1 MRTISVALVGLVTV
15 GLCVAACGKKDETP
29 PAQSPAPTAQPYGQP
44 GYGQPGAYP
53 QQQPGA
59 YPQQQPG
66 AYPQQQPGGYPQ
78 QQPGQP
84 GMAPAG
90 QMATPGPLALPCQN
104 DSGCGT
110 HRCNTQFGKCAYPCQ
125 TDTDCI
131 QGSTCFA
138 AAGALATCIPKTQ

>member
-1 MRTISVALVGLVTV
+1 MRTISAAVVGLVTL
-15 GLCVAACGKKDETP
+15 GLCAAACGKKDEAP
-29 PAQSPAPTAQPYGQP
+29 PPQQPAATAQPYGGQPGYGQP
-44 GYGQPGAYP
+44 GYGQPGYGQPQQGYP
-53 QQQPGA
+53 QQ
-59 YPQQQPG
+59 
-66 AYPQQQPGGYPQ
+66 GYPQ

-84 GMAPAG
+84 MPGQQPGMAPGGG

>member
-1 MRTISVALVGLVTV
+1 MRMISAALVGFVTL
-15 GLCVAACGKKDETP
+15 GICVAACGKKDETP
-29 PAQSPAPTAQPYGQP
+29 PPQPPPQGAQPYGQP
-44 GYGQPGAYP
+44 GYGQPGYG

-59 YPQQQPG
+59 YPQQG
-66 AYPQQQPGGYPQ
+66 YPQQQPGGYPQ
-78 QQPGQP
+78 QQPG
-84 GMAPAG
+84 MAPGGG

>member
-1 MRTISVALVGLVTV
+1 MQAISTTLVGLVTV
-15 GLCVAACGKKDETP
+15 GLFVAACGSKDEQPPPQTP
-29 PAQSPAPTAQPYGQP
+29 PPQQYGQP
-44 GYGQPGAYP
+44 QPGAYP

-66 AYPQQQPGGYPQ
+66 AYPEQQPG
-78 QQPGQP
+78 GQP
-84 GMAPAG
+84 GMAQPG

-110 HRCNTQFGKCAYPCQ
+110 HRCNTQHGKCAYPCL

>member
-1 MRTISVALVGLVTV
+1 MRTISAALVGFVTL
-15 GLCVAACGKKDETP
+15 GLCAAACGKKDEPP
-29 PAQSPAPTAQPYGQP
+29 PAAPAASAQPYGQP
-44 GYGQPGAYP
+44 GYGQPGYGQPGYGQP
-53 QQQPGA
+53 QQG
-59 YPQQQPG
+59 
-66 AYPQQQPGGYPQ
+66 YPQQQPGGYPQ
-78 QQPGQP
+78 QQPGQQP
-84 GMAPAG
+84 GMAPAGG

>member
-1 MRTISVALVGLVTV
+1 MRTISAVVVGFVTL
-15 GLCVAACGKKDETP
+15 GLCVAACGKDETP
-29 PAQSPAPTAQPYGQP
+29 PPATPAPTAQPYGQP
-44 GYGQPGAYP
+44 GYGQPGYGQPPPQQGYP
-53 QQQPGA
+53 QQQT
-59 YPQQQPG
+59 
-66 AYPQQQPGGYPQ
+66 GYPQ
-78 QQPGQP
+78 QQPGTQP
-84 GMAPAG
+84 GMAPAGG

>member
-1 MRTISVALVGLVTV
+1 MRTISAVLVGFVTL
-15 GLCVAACGKKDETP
+15 GLCVAACGKDDPP
-29 PAQSPAPTAQPYGQP
+29 PATPAPTAQPYGQP
-44 GYGQPGAYP
+44 GYGQPGYG
-53 QQQPGA
+53 QQQP
-59 YPQQQPG
+59 QQG
-66 AYPQQQPGGYPQ
+66 YPQQQPGGYPQ
-78 QQPGQP
+78 QQPGQQP

-90 QMATPGPLALPCQN
+90 GQMAAPGPLALPCQN

>member
-1 MRTISVALVGLVTV
+1 MRTISAALVGFVTL
-15 GLCVAACGKKDETP
+15 GLCAAACGKKEETP
-29 PAQSPAPTAQPYGQP
+29 PPQAPAASAQPYGQP
-44 GYGQPGAYP
+44 GYGQPGYGQPGYGQPQQGYP
-53 QQQPGA
+53 QQ
-59 YPQQQPG
+59 
-66 AYPQQQPGGYPQ
+66 GGYPQ
-78 QQPGQP
+78 QQPGQQP
-84 GMAPAG
+84 GMAPAGG

-125 TDTDCI
+125 TDSDCI

>member
-1 MRTISVALVGLVTV
+1 MRTISAALVGFVTL
-15 GLCVAACGKKDETP
+15 GLCAAACGKKDETP
-29 PAQSPAPTAQPYGQP
+29 PAQAPAGSAQPYGQP
-44 GYGQPGAYP
+44 GYGQQPAYGQPGYGQPQPGAYP

-66 AYPQQQPGGYPQ
+66 
-78 QQPGQP
+78 
-84 GMAPAG
+84 MAPAGG

>member
-1 MRTISVALVGLVTV
+1 MRTISAALVGLVTL

-29 PAQSPAPTAQPYGQP
+29 PAQTPAASAQPYGQP
-44 GYGQPGAYP
+44 GYGQQPQYGQPGYGQP
-53 QQQPGA
+53 QPGA
-59 YPQQQPG
+59 YPQQ
-66 AYPQQQPGGYPQ
+66 GGYPQ
-78 QQPGQP
+78 QQPGQQP
-84 GMAPAG
+84 GMAPAGG

-138 AAGALATCIPKTQ
+138 AAGALAPCIPKTQ

>member
-1 MRTISVALVGLVTV
+1 MRTISVALVGFVTL
-15 GLCVAACGKKDETP
+15 GICVAACGKKDETP
-29 PAQSPAPTAQPYGQP
+29 PPQQPAQGAQPYGQP
-44 GYGQPGAYP
+44 GYGQPGYG
-53 QQQPGA
+53 QQPGA

-78 QQPGQP
+78 QQPG
-84 GMAPAG
+84 MAPAGG

>member
-1 MRTISVALVGLVTV
+1 VTRTALSIVAF
-15 GLCVAACGKKDETP
+15 AALSTMALGCSKDEP
-29 PAQSPAPTAQPYGQP
+29 PPQQPQQPQPYAG
-44 GYGQPGAYP
+44 GY
-53 QQQPGA
+53 QQQPGG

-78 QQPGQP
+78 QQPG
-84 GMAPAG
+84 MAPTGG